1 MSSNR
6 TMERARGFAC
16 TLSGRGNPTLRALSF
31 YRIDGKVY
39 TPIPMSQ
46 TNGKCI
52 ALRAQGDFIGKEVE
66 FVD

>member
-1 MSSNR
+1 MCQVTGQWSVR
-6 TMERARGFAC
+6 ED
-16 TLSGRGNPTLRALSF
+16 LRYEPYRF